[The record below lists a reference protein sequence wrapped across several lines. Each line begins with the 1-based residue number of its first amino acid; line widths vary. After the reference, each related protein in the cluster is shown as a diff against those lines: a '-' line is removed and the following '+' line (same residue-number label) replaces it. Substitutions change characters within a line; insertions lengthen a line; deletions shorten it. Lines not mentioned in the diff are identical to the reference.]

1 MDILEKRMPDTTV
14 KNCIYVE
21 HENANKDKK
30 LKTDRYIGIRKLAS
44 VIDEKKKERYIKFYH
59 YVREEII
66 ADIKRK
72 RAILKEEIDYIYKKI
87 TNSQLE
93 GMSNAQKLYVLDQT
107 RVIENKQD
115 NFYINKPFNV
125 FYRAV
130 PNLDETAE
138 YKTSKDLIDVVKRDS
153 TEIKELYEIKDM
165 NDLIRFELLKFVSSD
180 IEFKE
185 CENCHQYFVPVNR
198 KDEIYCNRPIKG
210 TEKTCKD
217 VGAMN
222 RHKEKAG
229 DIPGEKEYWRVYKR
243 YKYKADRKI
252 ISKSEFNQWNYMALE
267 LKQECAE
274 GEITVDDMLKR
285 IEVFEN
291 RKKVGKK

>member
-1 MDILEKRMPDTTV
+1 
-14 KNCIYVE
+14 
-21 HENANKDKK
+21 
-30 LKTDRYIGIRKLAS
+30 
-44 VIDEKKKERYIKFYH
+44 
-59 YVREEII
+59 
-66 ADIKRK
+66 
-72 RAILKEEIDYIYKKI
+72 
-87 TNSQLE
+87 
-93 GMSNAQKLYVLDQT
+93 MSNAQKLYVLDQT

-130 PNLDETAE
+130 PNLYERAE

-185 CENCHQYFVPVNR
+185 CENCHQYFIPVNR

-274 GEITVDDMLKR
+274 GKITVDDMLKR

>member
-1 MDILEKRMPDTTV
+1 M
-14 KNCIYVE
+14 
-21 HENANKDKK
+21 
-30 LKTDRYIGIRKLAS
+30 
-44 VIDEKKKERYIKFYH
+44 
-59 YVREEII
+59 
-66 ADIKRK
+66 
-72 RAILKEEIDYIYKKI
+72 
-87 TNSQLE
+87 
-93 GMSNAQKLYVLDQT
+93 
-107 RVIENKQD
+107 
-115 NFYINKPFNV
+115 
-125 FYRAV
+125 
-130 PNLDETAE
+130 
-138 YKTSKDLIDVVKRDS
+138 VKRDS

-185 CENCHQYFVPVNR
+185 CENCHQYFIPVNR

-267 LKQECAE
+267 LKQDCAE
-274 GEITVDDMLKR
+274 GEITVNDMLQR